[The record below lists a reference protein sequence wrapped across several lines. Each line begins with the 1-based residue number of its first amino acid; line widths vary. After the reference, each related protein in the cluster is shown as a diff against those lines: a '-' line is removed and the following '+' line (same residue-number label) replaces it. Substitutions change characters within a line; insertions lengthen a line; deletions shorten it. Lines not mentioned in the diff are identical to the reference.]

1 MPRRSYAV
9 ACLLFA
15 SGACA
20 LIYQVAWLR
29 ELRLVFGA
37 STPASA
43 AVLAVFMAGL
53 GYGSLV
59 LGRRAETAVR
69 PLLLYAKLEAGIAA
83 TAALTPLLLWGA
95 RAGYVALGGTTSLGL
110 GLGTVVRLLL
120 AALVLLP
127 PTLLMGGTLPAA
139 TRAAMKS
146 DDVGRRTAALLY
158 GSNTLGAV
166 TGAVVSTFLLLE
178 AFGTR
183 RTLWLGCVLNAMVA
197 VVALVADHLL
207 AEVEARERTA
217 AADGAERSSEAAA
230 AAAGAADGKSPAAP
244 AFVLAAAAVVGFVFM
259 AMELVWYRMLSPLL
273 GGSTYTFGLIL
284 AMALLGIGLGGLLYT
299 LRGAATRA
307 RLGGLGLTCILE
319 AALLALPYA
328 LGDRVALFAITM
340 RSLGAFGQLG
350 YMAGWAAVCA
360 LVVVPASIVA
370 GYQFPLLIALL
381 GTGRQRVGRQVGL
394 AYAFNTLG
402 AILGSLCTGFLLMPR
417 LTAPGAWRYAVWLLV
432 LLGLAA
438 VGLQLVALPRLRARL
453 LGVVLPGLGA
463 LAALWMVLAPLGP
476 TAVWRHSP
484 IGAGR
489 SDDLVADKSPNGM
502 RAALYERRRAV
513 SWEADGRESSVALY
527 SLNDV
532 SFLVNGKSD
541 GAAVLDG
548 GTQVMG
554 GLLGA
559 LLQKGRVRQ
568 ALVIGL
574 GTGSTAG
581 WLGRLP
587 DIERVDVIELEPAI
601 LNVARA
607 CAPVNAG
614 VLDNP
619 KVHIFIGDAREVLL
633 TTPRHYDLVFSE
645 PSNPY
650 RAGVASLFTR
660 EFYQAVRERLQ
671 PDGVF
676 VQWLQAYEIDA
687 PTIRT
692 VYATVSSVFPS
703 VDSWRTKDSDLILL
717 AREADLPLEVP
728 QVRARVAE
736 EPYRSALMAVWRV
749 STLEGVLAHYVAQ
762 PSFARAVAKLA
773 GPRAVNTDDRNLL
786 EYSFPRAL
794 GGTDEFRVLELRTA
808 AVKRDE
814 QWPVMSGLGAAGGA
828 IDWEQLQDEL
838 ISFRWFEGENPST
851 QPEFTMSES
860 QQQRQRAQLAWHKDD
875 AKAVLSAWEAQPRE
889 PRNAVE
895 LMVVADAYAAE
906 AREQKAEPLMARLAA
921 WEPVEAS
928 AIRARLRWAQGR
940 REDCRQA
947 LVEAVVGYRTD
958 PWASNDLMNRTLPLA
973 LALAQGNKA
982 LAPQMVEL
990 LTPRLNVDSLTYQ
1003 TRSLRLE
1010 LGLLG
1015 TDPSPCVQ
1023 AIADEGPW
1031 VPWERGFLQQ
1041 RVDCYKK
1048 AKRPDLARAESEL
1061 REFAAGE
1068 HVEFGVGLPSA
1079 AKAVSHA
1086 EDTATPS
1093 ESAEPSA
1100 TASSSAMAPG
1110 SATASAAGSAAASA
1124 AATGNATAPGQ

>member
-1 MPRRSYAV
+1 MPRRSYAI

-15 SGACA
+15 SGTCA

-59 LGRRAETAVR
+59 LGRRAETAAR
-69 PLLLYAKLEAGIAA
+69 PLLLYAKLEAGIAL
-83 TAALTPLLLWGA
+83 TAALTPLLLWGV
-95 RAGYVALGGTTSLGL
+95 RAGYVALGGSTSLGL
-110 GLGTVVRLLL
+110 GLGTAVRLLL

-158 GSNTLGAV
+158 GCNTLGAV
-166 TGAVVSTFLLLE
+166 TGASVSTFLMLE

-183 RTLWLGCVLNAMVA
+183 QTLWLGCGLNLAVA
-197 VVALVADHLL
+197 VMAWAGDGML
-207 AEVEARERTA
+207 AEAEARDRA
-217 AADGAERSSEAAA
+217 AAASGAAPPSEQPAAA
-230 AAAGAADGKSPAAP
+230 AAPAADPRPAAP

-299 LRGAATRA
+299 LRGASARA
-307 RLGGLGLTCILE
+307 RLGGLGLTCLLE

-402 AILGSLCTGFLLMPR
+402 AILGSLCTGFVLMPR

-432 LLGLAA
+432 LLGLVA
-438 VGLQLVALPRLRARL
+438 VGLQLREQRRLRARWL
-453 LGVVLPGLGA
+453 AAPLPGLAA
-463 LAALWMVLAPLGP
+463 LVALWMVLGPLGP

-489 SDDLVADKSPNGM
+489 SDDLVQDRSPNGM
-502 RAALYERRRAV
+502 RAAVYERRRAV

-559 LLQKGRVRQ
+559 LLHQGRVHQ

-587 DIERVDVIELEPAI
+587 DIERVDVVELEPAI

-633 TTPRHYDLVFSE
+633 TTPRRYDLIFSE

-660 EFYQAVRERLQ
+660 EFYQAARQRLQ

-692 VYATVSSVFPS
+692 VYTTVSSVFPS

-717 AREADLPLEVP
+717 GREADLPLDVP

-736 EPYRSALMAVWRV
+736 EPYRAALMAVWRV

-762 PSFARAVAKLA
+762 PSFARAVAKLG
-773 GPRAVNTDDRNLL
+773 GPRAVSTDDRNLL

-814 QWPVMSGLGAAGGA
+814 QWPVMSGLGAPGGGA
-828 IDWEQLQDEL
+828 IDWEQVQDEL

-851 QPEFTMSES
+851 PPEFTMNES

-875 AKAVLSAWEAQPRE
+875 AKAVLSAWESQPRE
-889 PRNAVE
+889 PRNAIE
-895 LMVVADAYAAE
+895 LMVVADAYATE
-906 AREQKAEPLMARLAA
+906 AREQAEPLMARLAA

-947 LVEAVVGYRTD
+947 LVEAVVAYRTD
-958 PWASNDLMNRTLPLA
+958 PWASNELMNRTLPLA

-982 LAPQMVEL
+982 LGPQMVEL

-1015 TDPSPCVQ
+1015 ADPAACVQ

-1041 RVDCYKK
+1041 RVDCYKR
-1048 AKRPDLARAESEL
+1048 AKHPDLGRAESDL
-1061 REFAAGE
+1061 RDFAAGE
-1068 HVEFGVGLPSA
+1068 HVDFGVSLPA
-1079 AKAVSHA
+1079 APKAA
-1086 EDTATPS
+1086 TRAQATAAPS
-1093 ESAEPSA
+1093 GSAEPSV
-1100 TASSSAMAPG
+1100 
-1110 SATASAAGSAAASA
+1110 TASASSAAASGSAAA
-1124 AATGNATAPGQ
+1124 TAQGQ